1 LSSPPSISPADAF
14 PGGRDGSSVSVSA
27 ATLRAAPPVRPLL
40 TRRLCSS
47 RGRHDR
53 RGAGMLVEGAA
64 PASRGRHARRGAAPG
79 VAGPACSSRGQ
90 PRRRGAG
97 MLVAGQPRA
106 SRGRHARRGGSPGR
120 RGAGM
125 LVEGQACSSRG
136 RSRASRGSPGL
147 RRADPGLRGAAAPWP
162 DFRSP
167 HIHVDFSTILHRR
180 AAGSRRAGGCAIIH
194 RCGQRTNGPILF
206 SIQSTSHAFSSLL
219 LFFPLT
225 RRPNARIFTR
235 GGGNEPAPAPT
246 APSPQG
252 NGRAGAETPGGT
264 AFSAEKARPGVE
276 QDSEGRERHTTPV
289 AGRSKPEGGGGRKR
303 SPRRREVPW
312 RGENPGEDR
321 VPAALIPR
329 RRTTDFRGEQHRE
342 AGRGGTGREPRHRLS
357 RRHAGR
363 GFGDESHPT
372 PAKGKPPKGGNPRS
386 ATGPKRPE
394 GSGRIKPSGG

>member
-1 LSSPPSISPADAF
+1 
-14 PGGRDGSSVSVSA
+14 
-27 ATLRAAPPVRPLL
+27 
-40 TRRLCSS
+40 
-47 RGRHDR
+47 
-53 RGAGMLVEGAA
+53 MLVA
-64 PASRGRHARRGAAPG
+64 GAAPG
-79 VAGPACSSRGQ
+79 VEGPACSSRGQ
-90 PRRRGAG
+90 A
-97 MLVAGQPRA
+97 RA
-106 SRGRHARRGGSPGR
+106 SRGR
-120 RGAGM
+120 
-125 LVEGQACSSRG
+125 LCS
-136 RSRASRGSPGL
+136 SRGSPGL

-264 AFSAEKARPGVE
+264 AFSAETARPGVE